1 MPTGQILSAQ
11 GTSSPPFRVQ
21 LSSQELG
28 PKVPLESIKLEETG
42 THETA
47 QFQFDIRDVD
57 RSIIMHAEAT
67 VSLIDTTE
75 TRLLFKGFV
84 KDYRMEEYGAVG
96 RVFHIVAYDT
106 GHLLDKILIPS
117 LIRNP
122 ESDRA
127 RLSYLMGV
135 FASNANQNPGSYG
148 LIQDTTHIRTINSAM
163 PTQRF
168 TNMTLRTAIEAVA
181 ALAKSTA
188 RYYIDVGGA
197 LHYFDGDESVTAPYD
212 INVTQSP
219 SSTEVNPIGLDI
231 DVDSTNIANA
241 YWVRGKTAAGSS
253 PPYFVDTASITA
265 YARKEAYVDAPDSDD
280 AGKRLAVASASL
292 KDTKDP
298 ITRGTFAIEGGVSSG
313 KEVSYRTISGSRRWW
328 AAGQLVTVTS
338 PLHNLTSYTDRIVRI
353 THSYMDGNGRRR
365 FEIEFGGT
373 QPRYSTRGS

>member
-1 MPTGQILSAQ
+1 MPTGPILSAQ
-11 GTSSPPFRVQ
+11 GTVVPYRVQ

-28 PKVPLESIKLEETG
+28 RKVPLESIKLEETG

-47 QFQFDIRDVD
+47 QFQFDVRDVD
-57 RSIIMHAEAT
+57 CSVIMHAEAT

-75 TRLLFKGFV
+75 SRLLFKGFV
-84 KDYRMEEYGAVG
+84 KDYRTETYGGVG
-96 RVFHIVAYDT
+96 RTFHVVAYDT
-106 GHLLDKILIPS
+106 GQLLDRILIPS

-127 RLSYLMGV
+127 RLSYLMGT

-148 LIQDTTHIRTINSAM
+148 LIQDTSHIATINAAL
-163 PTQRF
+163 PTQKF

-188 RYYIDVGGA
+188 RYYIDIGGA
-197 LHYFDGDESVTAPYD
+197 LHYFDGDESVTAPYS
-212 INVTQSP
+212 INEATTLG
-219 SSTEVNPIGLDI
+219 STEVAPIGLEVE
-231 DVDSTNIANA
+231 VDSTSLANA

-280 AGKRLAVASASL
+280 AGKRLAIASASL

-298 ITRGTFAIEGGVSSG
+298 IIRGSFAIEGGISSG
-313 KEVSYRTISGSRRWW
+313 KEVSYRTVSGARRWW
-328 AAGQLVTVTS
+328 AAGQVVTVSS
-338 PLHNLTSYTDRIVRI
+338 PQKNLNSYSDRIVRI
-353 THSYMDGNGRRR
+353 THSYLDGTGRRR
-365 FEIEFGGT
+365 FDIEFGGT
-373 QPRYSTRGS
+373 KTRYSTRGS